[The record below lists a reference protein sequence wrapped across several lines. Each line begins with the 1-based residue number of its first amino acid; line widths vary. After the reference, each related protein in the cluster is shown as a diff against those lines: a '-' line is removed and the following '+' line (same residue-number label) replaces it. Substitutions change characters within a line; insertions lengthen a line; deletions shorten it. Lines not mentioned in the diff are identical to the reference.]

1 MATTNLPT
9 PVGVH
14 DEMAAGTRERLRRLL
29 ASPPIALSVAGGGL
43 GEPHV
48 IESTRLLLLRRE
60 EVAQCEDL
68 LRQYAGPLE
77 DVHWELQRHGGGHR
91 PAERTRN
98 AFAWRSMRAVIE
110 SRAIDHKDT
119 AKLRASLV
127 RIAALAIAQ
136 IQALD
141 ATTAAAADG

>member
-1 MATTNLPT
+1 MATTNIPT
-9 PVGVH
+9 LVDV
-14 DEMAAGTRERLRRLL
+14 DATAAGAIERLQRLL
-29 ASPPIALSVAGGGL
+29 ACPPIELSVAGGGL
-43 GEPHV
+43 GEPHR
-48 IESTRLLLLRRE
+48 IHQARLLLVERNELAE
-60 EVAQCEDL
+60 CAHL
-68 LRQYAGPLE
+68 LKAYAGPLE